1 MPEESRPAATRGLSA
16 EVLSLAGS
24 LGRYFQSLAALA
36 ALEGREAGENY
47 LRMAILLG
55 VAILLALFGYL
66 LALVFLAFL
75 AAGLLGI
82 SWLWI
87 SGGLAGI
94 HFVLALLA
102 LVAAKRR
109 FHQPV
114 FRSTTAELKKDL
126 EALRQRPLSS

>member
-1 MPEESRPAATRGLSA
+1 MPEESRPGATRGLSA

-24 LGRYFQSLAALA
+24 LGRYFQSLAALV

-47 LRMAILLG
+47 LRIAILLG
-55 VAILLALFGYL
+55 VAILLAVFGYL

-87 SGGLAGI
+87 SGGLAAI
-94 HFVLALLA
+94 HFLLALLA
-102 LVAAKRR
+102 LAAAKRR

-114 FRSTTAELKKDL
+114 FRSTAAELKKDF
-126 EALRQRPLSS
+126 EGLRQKPLSS